1 MEFLCPI
8 GFVLFFLALGFF
20 VGSNVERSHFRDLE
34 RREALHRDFLVTQ
47 VDHFPFRQRGA
58 KPPVIVMADTVI
70 ACDYLKAFLASWR
83 NLFGGEVRS
92 YNRMMERARRESIL
106 RLIEAAK
113 QQGYNAICNVRL
125 ETADIGGSAAS
136 PQNNRPAMAAIQATA
151 TAYVAGMPSS

>member
-1 MEFLCPI
+1 MELLCPI

-125 ETADIGGSAAS
+125 ETADIGGSVVS
-136 PQNNRPAMAAIQATA
+136 GDNKKLAMAAIQATA